1 MTVASDLPPAE
12 QPFNRRTLLAGILA
26 SLLAAAAFFLLST
39 YAPDFRLGAKGGAT
53 PLSKSGIG
61 FAGLAEL
68 MQLTGEPPRMAR
80 SDEDIDS
87 PPTLIVTLSP
97 DSDAAALDHLLE
109 HRQFRTTLFIL
120 PKWQTIPSP
129 THQGWEMKLGRL
141 PSGEI
146 DRLLDRIAK
155 QRLGTGESKAGTVVI
170 AGHGV
175 AVPPQL
181 QWIESSSR
189 VIAAGPGEGVLVAGR
204 DKAHYVLADPDFLNN
219 AALKDPQKAA
229 AALDLINSLRA
240 GDEPV
245 LFDLTLHGAGR
256 MHDLARLLVE
266 PPFLALTLTVLVAAA
281 LAFLHGLVRFGP
293 PQPEQRAIPFGKQG
307 LVNTTTTLL
316 RRAGYLGGLGG
327 HYSALMRSRA
337 ATLLGA
343 PQSLNGEALDG
354 WLDSRD
360 KSEPGG
366 FSRRLRAAAAATGE
380 YEMQQTAQQLHE
392 WIARRLGENR

>member
-1 MTVASDLPPAE
+1 MGMTASSESAE
-12 QPFNRRTLLAGILA
+12 PPFNRRTLFAGILA

-39 YAPDFRLGAKGGAT
+39 FAPDFRLGAKSGAT

-68 MQLTGEPPRMAR
+68 MELTGEPARMAR

-87 PPTLIVTLSP
+87 PAMLIVTLSP
-97 DSDAAALDHLLE
+97 GSDAAALDHLLE
-109 HRQFRTTLFIL
+109 HRQSLTTLFIL

-141 PSGEI
+141 PPAEI

-155 QRLGTGESKAGTVVI
+155 PSLGTGESKADTVVI
-170 AGHGV
+170 VGHTV
-175 AVPPQL
+175 TIPPQL
-181 QWIESSSR
+181 QWIESPSP
-189 VIAAGPGEGVLVAGR
+189 VIAAGPGKGVLVAAR
-204 DKAHYVLADPDFLNN
+204 DEAHYVLADPDFLNN
-219 AALKDPQKAA
+219 AALKDPEKAA
-229 AALDLINSLRA
+229 AALDLINSLRSS
-240 GDEPV
+240 DEPV

-256 MHDLARLLVE
+256 THDLARLLVE
-266 PPFLALTLTVLVAAA
+266 PPFLALTLTLLVAAA

-307 LVNTTTTLL
+307 LVDTTTTLL
-316 RRAGYLGGLGG
+316 GRAGHLGGLGG
-327 HYSALMRSRA
+327 HYSALMRGRA

-343 PQSLNGEALDG
+343 PQSLNGEALDE

-360 KSEPGG
+360 KSEPGA
-366 FSRRLRAAAAATGE
+366 FSRRLRAAAGAKGE
-380 YEMQQTAQQLHE
+380 YDMQQAAQQLHG
-392 WIARRLGENR
+392 WIARRLGEYR